1 MSQFSSNS
9 FEKSVEGSVLSF
21 DELKLNLTYPS
32 IMIPFVHLNK
42 VEKVKPLIEG
52 LRIGKVARV
61 DRVLRE
67 DARGKHYQV
76 YIHFEFWDIDNPD
89 SCRLRAKISH
99 GGTAKLEYESP
110 WFWTLVLNS
119 KVRPPHEDPYNY
131 FPSVSFTGPTQPPIP
146 PQSRLPPQFP
156 VAPAFHQLP
165 VAPAFN
171 PFPVAPAF
179 QQLPVAPAFQQLPVA
194 PAFNQFPVAPAFQEL
209 PVAPAFNPF
218 PCSQSFQGAHA
229 PLRAASQAYLYEPEY
244 QEFLQETRNEKVMIP
259 RVLRMAAIGHFE
271 KRRPRTREIPPAQL
285 VAFKNPPQP
294 VQEDPIEEL
303 IEKVSQVNLDE
314 EEEEEEEEENNDDQM
329 SDVSDDTSSTQEK
342 RKTRSKGYYND
353 ADAPKADIVVP
364 DYGTAEE
371 IQMAVKRIRGRKTNK
386 ATR

>member
-42 VEKVKPLIEG
+42 VEQVKPLIEG

-110 WFWTLVLNS
+110 WFWTLVLNT

-131 FPSVSFTGPTQPPIP
+131 FPSVSFTGPAQPP
-146 PQSRLPPQFP
+146 LPPQPRLAPQLP

-179 QQLPVAPAFQQLPVA
+179 NQFPVA
-194 PAFNQFPVAPAFQEL
+194 PAFNQFPVAPAFQ
-209 PVAPAFNPF
+209 PA
-218 PCSQSFQGAHA
+218 QM
-229 PLRAASQAYLYEPEY
+229 PLRAGSQDYLYEPEY
-244 QEFLQETRNEKVMIP
+244 QEFIRQTRNEKVMIP

-271 KRRPRTREIPPAQL
+271 KRRPRIREIPPAQL

-303 IEKVSQVNLDE
+303 IEKVSQVNLNE
-314 EEEEEEEEENNDDQM
+314 EEDDEDDEM
-329 SDVSDDTSSTQEK
+329 SDITDDASTQEK
-342 RKTRSKGYYND
+342 RKPKTKGYYND
-353 ADAPKADIVVP
+353 TDAPKAEIVAP

-371 IQMAVKRIRGRKTNK
+371 IQMAVKRIRGRKPKK
-386 ATR
+386 ANR

>member
-42 VEKVKPLIEG
+42 VEQVKPLIEG

-131 FPSVSFTGPTQPPIP
+131 FPSVSFTGPTQPP
-146 PQSRLPPQFP
+146 LPPQPRLSPQF
-156 VAPAFHQLP
+156 P

-179 QQLPVAPAFQQLPVA
+179 NQLPVAPAFHQFPVAPAFNQLPVA
-194 PAFNQFPVAPAFQEL
+194 PAFHQFPVAPAFHQF
-209 PVAPAFNPF
+209 PVVPE
-218 PCSQSFQGAHA
+218 FQTVQM
-229 PLRAASQAYLYEPEY
+229 PLRAGSQDYLYEPEY
-244 QEFLQETRNEKVMIP
+244 QEFIQQTRNEKVMIP

-271 KRRPRTREIPPAQL
+271 KRRPRTRGIPPAQL

-303 IEKVSQVNLDE
+303 IEKVSQVNLDD
-314 EEEEEEEEENNDDQM
+314 EEEEENNDDQM
-329 SDVSDDTSSTQEK
+329 SDISDDTSSTQEK

-364 DYGTAEE
+364 DYGTLEE
-371 IQMAVKRIRGRKTNK
+371 IQMAVKRIRGRNPKK
-386 ATR
+386 STR